1 MTDLKWSR
9 FNFLVET
16 EKHRKY
22 LYNSYSNSL
31 IALDDSLYASLLFL
45 SRDNG
50 TSILSAF
57 SEEEI
62 EYLKKIYALVEDDDA
77 LVDIL
82 HHQSMSRLYSK
93 KTMVLTIAP
102 TQSCNF
108 ACTYCFEK
116 WRQSGALSN
125 RTEDAIINYSRRM
138 ALNQSILH
146 GMAGSRYYNIKGLS
160 H

>member
-57 SEEEI
+57 SEEETSA
-62 EYLKKIYALVEDDDA
+62 YV
-77 LVDIL
+77 
-82 HHQSMSRLYSK
+82 
-93 KTMVLTIAP
+93 
-102 TQSCNF
+102 
-108 ACTYCFEK
+108 
-116 WRQSGALSN
+116 
-125 RTEDAIINYSRRM
+125 
-138 ALNQSILH
+138 
-146 GMAGSRYYNIKGLS
+146 
-160 H
+160 

>member
-1 MTDLKWSR
+1 MRASC
-9 FNFLVET
+9 F
-16 EKHRKY
+16 Y
-22 LYNSYSNSL
+22 LG
-31 IALDDSLYASLLFL
+31 IMERQF
-45 SRDNG
+45 
-50 TSILSAF
+50 LSAF

-125 RTEDAIINYSRRM
+125 RTEDANYKLYQASK
-138 ALNQSILH
+138 
-146 GMAGSRYYNIKGLS
+146 AGGWP
-160 H
+160 

>member
-82 HHQSMSRLYSK
+82 HCTYSK
-93 KTMVLTIAP
+93 LQFCLYVLFREMA
-102 TQSCNF
+102 SVGC
-108 ACTYCFEK
+108 AFE
-116 WRQSGALSN
+116 S
-125 RTEDAIINYSRRM
+125 DRRCDYKLYQ
-138 ALNQSILH
+138 ASK
-146 GMAGSRYYNIKGLS
+146 AGGWP
-160 H
+160 

>member
-31 IALDDSLYASLLFL
+31 IAVDDSLYASLLFL

-93 KTMVLTIAP
+93 RP
-102 TQSCNF
+102 WF
-108 ACTYCFEK
+108 
-116 WRQSGALSN
+116 
-125 RTEDAIINYSRRM
+125 
-138 ALNQSILH
+138 
-146 GMAGSRYYNIKGLS
+146 
-160 H
+160 